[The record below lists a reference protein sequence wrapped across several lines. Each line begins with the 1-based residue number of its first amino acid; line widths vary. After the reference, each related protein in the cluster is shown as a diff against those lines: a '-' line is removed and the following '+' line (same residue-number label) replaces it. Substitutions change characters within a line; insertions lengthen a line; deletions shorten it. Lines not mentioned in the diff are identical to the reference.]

1 MTNRY
6 RIIVRIAR
14 LWLCVVGLLMLHE
27 LTAHKPVRSPELL
40 YAYFIWGLP
49 PALILILA
57 GLGARSGGWRS
68 LQERTRRRLRVWD

>member
-40 YAYFIWGLP
+40 FSYFIWGLP

-57 GLGARSGGWRS
+57 GLGGWRS
-68 LQERTRRRLRVWD
+68 LHARARRTLRAWD